1 MTVDNL
7 TVDKLTVDKLTVDEL
22 TVDELTVDKFAV
34 DHLTVDEL
42 TVDKLRWYPEK
53 ASYVGLVDS
62 DPSARLHRV
71 DVELR
76 DLGRRLLPVRTSG

>member
-1 MTVDNL
+1 MSL
-7 TVDKLTVDKLTVDEL
+7 DESTL
-22 TVDELTVDKFAV
+22 RK
-34 DHLTVDEL
+34 LTVDEL

-53 ASYVGLVDS
+53 ASYVGLVDF

-76 DLGRRLLPVRTSG
+76 DLGRRLLPVRTSGRQVLNKNLDLNSEV

>member
-1 MTVDNL
+1 MSLDESTL
-7 TVDKLTVDKLTVDEL
+7 RKLTVVEL
-22 TVDELTVDKFAV
+22 TVGE
-34 DHLTVDEL
+34 
-42 TVDKLRWYPEK
+42 LRWYPEK

-62 DPSARLHRV
+62 DRSARLHRV